1 MGIMSRELEQN
12 VLNKIWPENSHYLQ
26 LKTWI
31 LQLHLNCAANA
42 AANVII
48 IQSVDIPV
56 DQNTPPKDPQNV
68 FSIVEP

>member
-1 MGIMSRELEQN
+1 M
-12 VLNKIWPENSHYLQ
+12 
-26 LKTWI
+26 
-31 LQLHLNCAANA
+31 NCAAIA

-48 IQSVDIPV
+48 IQSVDMLV